1 MEECGG
7 SVPTPSLRLGS
18 AEPRPSA
25 AILHAQPRANLRPQT
40 RAAGGKLFR
49 AMRPACLQQQPAPLP
64 GAIPGSPGSRGYNL
78 RGKGLQL
85 HPPCPAPS
93 LRWISAIP
101 RALFRPGTC
110 HQVRT
115 RAVVPC
121 SPAPAPGD
129 CNARCPAQGR
139 CLGTSCLIPRTVPW
153 GLCEHPQPPRPPLS
167 PLLAPSGGVST
178 HVQTPGPDRCCSCW
192 SRVLVTISWCPS
204 TPRRHTHPCPS
215 SPRPRCHLLC
225 WQRVPATGHGSVA
238 ATRAKPS
245 ARARHR
251 GSPRGLEQ
259 LQE

>member
-49 AMRPACLQQQPAPLP
+49 ATRPACLQQQPAPLP

-121 SPAPAPGD
+121 SPAPAPGTTTL
-129 CNARCPAQGR
+129 AVPHRAGVWGRPASSHAQS
-139 CLGTSCLIPRTVPW
+139 LW
-153 GLCEHPQPPRPPLS
+153 GFVNTPSRPDPPL
-167 PLLAPSGGVST
+167 AP
-178 HVQTPGPDRCCSCW
+178 C
-192 SRVLVTISWCPS
+192 
-204 TPRRHTHPCPS
+204 
-215 SPRPRCHLLC
+215 
-225 WQRVPATGHGSVA
+225 
-238 ATRAKPS
+238 
-245 ARARHR
+245 
-251 GSPRGLEQ
+251 
-259 LQE
+259 